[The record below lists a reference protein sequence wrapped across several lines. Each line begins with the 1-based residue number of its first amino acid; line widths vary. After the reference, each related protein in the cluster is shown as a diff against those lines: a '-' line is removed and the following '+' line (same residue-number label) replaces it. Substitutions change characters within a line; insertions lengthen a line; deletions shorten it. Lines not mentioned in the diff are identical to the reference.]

1 MAGSGTS
8 SPSGGS
14 QIDPL
19 YGAWAVEP
27 SESSIDASDNVLARI
42 DEAEAVLGGYL
53 VKGVVS
59 IGLVINPLLDVW
71 DAAHC
76 IDPGV
81 SSPVELPPN
90 RFGGTDRGFGRRVDV
105 HPGPGASRRFAGQR
119 CSSTCRRAL
128 LDEQRIDGAFQVY
141 SQRPRS
147 VKCQRA

>member
-1 MAGSGTS
+1 MRSRKRTQSERRPSTPEVAGSGTS

-81 SSPVELPPN
+81 SSPVEHLLTGLVA
-90 RFGGTDRGFGRRVDV
+90 RTWVSAAELTFTLDQVRAAALQASVLVDALTS
-105 HPGPGASRRFAGQR
+105 PSR
-119 CSSTCRRAL
+119 
-128 LDEQRIDGAFQVY
+128 
-141 SQRPRS
+141 
-147 VKCQRA
+147 